1 VSPGSSIPAG
11 AAPAGDP
18 FLLLGEDGRR
28 EFDATALEHEM
39 RSMWKS
45 PPGSNAF
52 YRAALANVV
61 VPLDQV
67 RSESLAAV
75 LGDMARLHPARLFRI
90 QRAGEASPGSPR
102 LTARATALCHVR
114 EGAAGFVC
122 SEQIVLEWTDASA
135 ALVPSAVRS
144 LLIGDLPVI
153 LLSLVPGPE
162 PAWVPALAAKADLVI
177 ADSCLEE
184 EPAALVEIWERTG
197 RSGTPMRDLAWARLE
212 PWRSLIAEIFDA
224 PGAARA
230 LGSLRDLKIAHG
242 GAAPP
247 STGWLLAGWL
257 ASRLEWRL
265 EARDGARWR
274 FASTHGPVD
283 VIFERDEKEPAAVLR
298 WIHLRA
304 AGGHPLDVR
313 IAHLSRET
321 TAVVEWLAPREAVVQ
336 APFGH
341 RELAAAIVGE
351 IQRQDPNPTFQEAA
365 RIARAMIE
373 A

>member
-1 VSPGSSIPAG
+1 MPAG
-11 AAPAGDP
+11 AAPGAGDP
-18 FLLLGEDGRR
+18 FLLLGEEGRR
-28 EFDATALEHEM
+28 DFDATALEHEM

-61 VPLDQV
+61 VPLDAA
-67 RSESLAAV
+67 RSGSLAAV
-75 LGDMARLHPARLFRI
+75 LGDMARLHPARLFRV
-90 QRAGEASPGSPR
+90 QRAERAPSGSAR

-114 EGAAGFVC
+114 EGRAGFVC
-122 SEQIVLEWTDASA
+122 SEQIVLEWTDATVS
-135 ALVPSAVRS
+135 LVPSAVRS

-162 PAWVPALAAKADLVI
+162 PSWVPALAAKADLVI

-197 RSGTPMRDLAWARLE
+197 RSGAPMRDLAWARLE

-224 PGAARA
+224 PDAARA
-230 LGSLRDLKIAHG
+230 LGSLRDLKIAYG

-247 STGWLLAGWL
+247 STAWLLAGWL
-257 ASRLEWRL
+257 ASRLAWRL
-265 EARDGARWR
+265 EARDGTRWR
-274 FASTHGPVD
+274 FTSAHGPVD
-283 VIFERDEKEPAAVLR
+283 VVFERDEKEPAAVLR
-298 WIHLRA
+298 WVHLRA

-313 IAHLSRET
+313 IEHQPRET
-321 TAVVEWLAPREAVVQ
+321 TALIEWLAPREAAVQ
-336 APFGH
+336 APFGY

-351 IQRQDPNPTFQEAA
+351 IQRQEPNPTFQEAA